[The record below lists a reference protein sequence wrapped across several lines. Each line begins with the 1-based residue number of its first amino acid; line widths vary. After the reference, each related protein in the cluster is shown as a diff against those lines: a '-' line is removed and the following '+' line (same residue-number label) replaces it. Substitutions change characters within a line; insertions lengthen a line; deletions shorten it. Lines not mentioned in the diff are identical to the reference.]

1 MDIGGL
7 ISIGRRWMLLLLLA
21 AVGGGV
27 LGFAYSSSATPVYE
41 ARTRL
46 LVGPINA
53 DASTLRAA
61 GQTSQTYAELAGNDA
76 VLERA
81 VAGLGLDDSALRAAS
96 VSAQAS
102 DITRFLKITVRHDDP
117 EEAAAIANSIAAEL
131 ERIAASEPTDA
142 TSSRVGDITII
153 EPATTPG
160 SPVSPDIK
168 LISVLGAMAGLV
180 ATAAIVLAIEYRQNR
195 VHTPEDVEAL
205 TGSPVVSRI
214 LAGSRFTDGGR
225 RPDAW
230 RSPHSATALSFRGL
244 AVEVASS
251 RPQTGEGASVL
262 VVGTEPGD
270 RSDDVAVN
278 LAVSL
283 GQLGTRVALVDATAD
298 LSLHGSLTSLEAATV
313 ALTVFEIRGGEPVPV
328 LDQDRR
334 RRNGRK
340 VLPSPAG
347 KAPRRRSTEATE
359 GSAAIVNQLSRLER
373 RFDFVVV
380 HPSPVVSTYTPL
392 LWAPHCTSTLMVVT
406 RSRAPA
412 DLVVRS
418 TEALSRTASNFLGLI
433 LDERPRATPRP
444 PQAAPASSGSTTA
457 RADTP
462 PSPTDA
468 KRHQGAAGDEGEGEG
483 ETTRAAGSAPGP
495 ATNGSGQP
503 RRRVRRP
510 FPPAADQ
517 QVRRPAGATSGPER
531 S

>member
-7 ISIGRRWMLLLLLA
+7 ISIGRRWLLA
-21 AVGGGV
+21 LVLAALGGGI
-27 LGFAYSSSATPVYE
+27 LGFAYSSSATPVFE

-81 VAGLGLDDSALRAAS
+81 VAGLGLDARALRAAT
-96 VSAQAS
+96 VTARAS
-102 DITRFLKITVRHDDP
+102 DITRFLKITVRHEDP
-117 EEAAAIANSIAAEL
+117 EEAAAIANAIAAEL
-131 ERIAASEPTDA
+131 NRIADSEPASA
-142 TSSRVGDITII
+142 TGGQVGDITII
-153 EPATTPG
+153 EPASVPG

-180 ATAAIVLAIEYRQNR
+180 AAAAIVLGIEYRQNR
-195 VHTPEDVEAL
+195 IHTPEDVEAL

-214 LAGSRFTDGGR
+214 LAGTRFSDGGR
-225 RPDAW
+225 RPDSW
-230 RSPHSATALSFRGL
+230 NSPHSATALSFRGL

-251 RPQTGEGASVL
+251 RPRTGEGASVL

-270 RSDDVAVN
+270 RSGDVAVN

-298 LSLHGSLTSLEAATV
+298 LSLRAFIIDLEATTV
-313 ALTVFEIRGGEPVPV
+313 SPTVFEIRGGDLVPV
-328 LDQDRR
+328 LDPGRPG
-334 RRNGRK
+334 RNGGRMT
-340 VLPSPAG
+340 SSSDSRSRS
-347 KAPRRRSTEATE
+347 RRTGHTND
-359 GSAAIVNQLSRLER
+359 GSATIVDRISRLEQ

-392 LWAPHCTSTLMVVT
+392 LWAPHCTSTLMVIT
-406 RSRAPA
+406 RSRARA

-418 TEALSRTASNFLGLI
+418 TEALSRTAADFPGLI
-433 LDERPRATPRP
+433 LDERPRAKPR
-444 PQAAPASSGSTTA
+444 
-457 RADTP
+457 
-462 PSPTDA
+462 PSPTLPTA
-468 KRHQGAAGDEGEGEG
+468 
-483 ETTRAAGSAPGP
+483 TRAEPSPNGGNPAKQPKPSPNGGKPESGGRGTSGSRSNPP
-495 ATNGSGQP
+495 RSGAS

-510 FPPAADQ
+510 FPPDAD
-517 QVRRPAGATSGPER
+517 RESRARATAKTGSEQP
-531 S
+531 

>member
-7 ISIGRRWMLLLLLA
+7 ISIGRRWMLLLVLA
-21 AVGGGV
+21 ALGGGV
-27 LGFAYSSSATPVYE
+27 LGYAYSSSATPVFE

-81 VAGLGLDDSALRAAS
+81 VAGLGLDDATVRTA
-96 VSAQAS
+96 VVTAQAS

-117 EEAAAIANSIAAEL
+117 EDAAAIANSIAAEL
-131 ERIAASEPTDA
+131 KRIADSEPADA
-142 TSSRVGDITII
+142 AASRVGDITII
-153 EPATTPG
+153 EPASTPG
-160 SPVSPDIK
+160 SPVSPDVK

-180 ATAAIVLAIEYRQNR
+180 ATAAIVLGIEYRQNR
-195 VHTPEDVEAL
+195 VHTPDDVEAL

-214 LAGSRFTDGGR
+214 LAGSRFSDGGR
-225 RPDAW
+225 RPDSW
-230 RSPHSATALSFRGL
+230 NSPHSATALSFRGL

-262 VVGTEPGD
+262 IVGTEPGD
-270 RSDDVAVN
+270 RSGDVAVN

-298 LSLHGSLTSLEAATV
+298 LALRPNLTHLETAKV
-313 ALTVFEIRGGEPVPV
+313 PLTVFEIRGGEMIPV
-328 LDQDRR
+328 LDLDLREHDRR
-334 RRNGRK
+334 RR
-340 VLPSPAG
+340 LPGHRSKSSP
-347 KAPRRRSTEATE
+347 RQTTEATE
-359 GSAAIVNQLSRLER
+359 GSEAIARQVSRLGQ

-392 LWAPHCTSTLMVVT
+392 LWAPHCTSTLMVIT
-406 RSRAPA
+406 QSRARA

-418 TEALSRTASNFLGLI
+418 TEALSRTAANFLGLI
-433 LDERPRATPRP
+433 LDERPR
-444 PQAAPASSGSTTA
+444 PASRPSITPPPPTPTSADLAGDEAPTESNRSPRSRSSSEGEGSN
-457 RADTP
+457 P
-462 PSPTDA
+462 PSPT
-468 KRHQGAAGDEGEGEG
+468 R
-483 ETTRAAGSAPGP
+483 TRPGS
-495 ATNGSGQP
+495 NGSPGP

-510 FPPAADQ
+510 FPPSSDTAT
-517 QVRRPAGATSGPER
+517 RRPTAAASGDKRP
-531 S
+531 